1 MRRSATFPNL
11 CHMFQILINRSAI
24 SKPLFLFFLI
34 NSLYLKSNNSY
45 LIPHISYLKK
55 MGRTND
61 KSLKDAIEQMLNVYK
76 LKRKFDETSLVVAW
90 PEIMGKAIGNRTKE
104 IFIRDRKL
112 FVRVESSVIK
122 NELLMMRTNII
133 EKMNE
138 HAGGNVIDG
147 IVVL

>member
-1 MRRSATFPNL
+1 
-11 CHMFQILINRSAI
+11 
-24 SKPLFLFFLI
+24 
-34 NSLYLKSNNSY
+34 
-45 LIPHISYLKK
+45 

-90 PEIMGKAIGNRTKE
+90 PEMMGKAIANRTKD

-112 FVRVESSVIK
+112 FIRIESAVIK

-133 EKMNE
+133 DKMNE
-138 HAGGNVIDG
+138 RAGSK
-147 IVVL
+147 IVDEIIFL